1 MPKQSNGT
9 VFKVHKSTDFT
20 IMSNHHLRN
29 LNLSL
34 DAVGLMSKLLGL
46 PDDWSYSIAGL
57 IKICREGETAV
68 RAALHELIDEKYV
81 YVEKLPPNYSK
92 SGRFEY
98 VYHIYEIPYKDTPE
112 DLEYPELLDKTKQD
126 TEKQG
131 VEKQGLEILG
141 LEKQGLEILGLENLD
156 VENQPQLNTKESN
169 TKESNTKYIYTPAQ
183 NLRKSKAE
191 SKRSYAEAVSMT
203 ETEYRRLTEKHT
215 QPFVDKCI
223 EVLDNYKQ
231 SSGKKYKSD
240 YHAILNWV
248 VEKVAKDS
256 PSLDKPVN
264 NAVYD
269 INVNPFDIFLKE

>member
-1 MPKQSNGT
+1 MTKQSNGT

-34 DAVGLMSKLLGL
+34 KAVGLMSKLLSL

-57 IKICREGETAV
+57 VKICREGKTAV
-68 RAALHELIDEKYV
+68 RAALQELIDEKYV
-81 YVEKLPPNYSK
+81 YIEKIPPNYTK

-98 VYHIYEIPYKDTPE
+98 VYHIYELPYEDIPNN
-112 DLEYPELLDKTKQD
+112 LEYPEPLDKSKQD
-126 TEKQG
+126 TENPD
-131 VEKQGLEILG
+131 VENP
-141 LEKQGLEILGLENLD
+141 GLENPGLENPGL
-156 VENQPQLNTKESN
+156 ENQPQLNTKESN